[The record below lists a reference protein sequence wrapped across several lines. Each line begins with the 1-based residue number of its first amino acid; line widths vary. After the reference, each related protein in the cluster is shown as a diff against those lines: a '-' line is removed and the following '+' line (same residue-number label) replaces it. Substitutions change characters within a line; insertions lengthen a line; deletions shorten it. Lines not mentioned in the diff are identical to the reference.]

1 MVGQNHYVRF
11 IDLIVDKIVDE
22 HQDRFTTKGDKPLR
36 RKAYSPST
44 FLKLYIYGYLNGI
57 SSSRKLER
65 ETHRNIELI
74 WLLGDLS
81 PDFKTIADF
90 RKDMAMR

>member
-1 MVGQNHYVRF
+1 MN
-11 IDLIVDKIVDE
+11 
-22 HQDRFTTKGDKPLR
+22 TKTALLPRGDKPLH

-90 RKDMAMR
+90 RKDMAMRWSLPSMRWICFSKGKG